1 MIKLFDPYI
10 PDEAA
15 EAVKKVLKTGWI
27 GQGPVT
33 QEFEEK
39 FADYVGSKYAVAVN
53 SATSA
58 LHLAVRSLG
67 FKEKSEVITTPLTF
81 ISTNHVLL
89 YEGLYPVFA
98 DVEDTTLNIDLNK
111 VEDLINKQTVAIMA
125 VHYAGNPLN
134 MDDLYSLAN
143 KYGLEVIEDAAH
155 ACGASYKGKKIGSFG
170 LTCFS
175 FQAVKNLPIGDGG
188 MITTDD
194 KRIYQKLRN
203 LTWMGIDRTTFQRSK
218 GGYKW
223 EYDVNEIGFKYHIN
237 DIASAIGLTN
247 LSFLDEWNT
256 RRQVIVD
263 MYKENLPDVK
273 FIEYT
278 PHAQSSNHL
287 CVIRVPNRDEFYS
300 NLNKA
305 DIEAGVHYK
314 PNHLYPMY
322 AYHRRGDLSVTEKA
336 YREMMSLPLNIGLTN
351 EDINYICQV
360 IK

>member
-125 VHYAGNPLN
+125 
-134 MDDLYSLAN
+134 D
-143 KYGLEVIEDAAH
+143 